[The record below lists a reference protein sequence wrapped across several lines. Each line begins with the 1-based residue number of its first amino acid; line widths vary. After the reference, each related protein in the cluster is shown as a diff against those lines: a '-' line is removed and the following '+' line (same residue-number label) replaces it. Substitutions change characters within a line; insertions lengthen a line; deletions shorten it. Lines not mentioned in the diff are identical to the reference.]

1 MPHLASVFEVLG
13 SFHIH
18 ISYKVNANNI
28 IFLPGKM
35 MKDIF
40 NVQNHKEF
48 LKCYE
53 MSEIPNFFALL
64 LFQAAFKKMFGNT
77 EISDYSKDVQWTN

>member
-1 MPHLASVFEVLG
+1 
-13 SFHIH
+13 
-18 ISYKVNANNI
+18 
-28 IFLPGKM
+28 M

-53 MSEIPNFFALL
+53 MSDIPNFTFSH
-64 LFQAAFKKMFGNT
+64 FQAAFKKLFGNT
-77 EISDYSKDVQWTN
+77 GTSDNSKDFQ

>member
-1 MPHLASVFEVLG
+1 
-13 SFHIH
+13 
-18 ISYKVNANNI
+18 
-28 IFLPGKM
+28 M

-64 LFQAAFKKMFGNT
+64 HFQAAFKKMFGNT
-77 EISDYSKDVQWTN
+77 EISDYSKDVQ